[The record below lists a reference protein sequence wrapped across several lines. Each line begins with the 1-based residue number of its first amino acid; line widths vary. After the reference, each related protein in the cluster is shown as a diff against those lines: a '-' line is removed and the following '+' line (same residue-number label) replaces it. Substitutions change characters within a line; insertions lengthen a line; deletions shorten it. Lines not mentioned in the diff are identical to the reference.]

1 VGKGGKKEK
10 KNEGDEESSES
21 GDSYSMRKSSISH
34 KKTDK
39 MSSIK
44 GKKVKQESLLMN
56 KEFINS

>member
-1 VGKGGKKEK
+1 
-10 KNEGDEESSES
+10 
-21 GDSYSMRKSSISH
+21 MRKSSISH

-44 GKKVKQESLLMN
+44 GKKGKQESLMMN